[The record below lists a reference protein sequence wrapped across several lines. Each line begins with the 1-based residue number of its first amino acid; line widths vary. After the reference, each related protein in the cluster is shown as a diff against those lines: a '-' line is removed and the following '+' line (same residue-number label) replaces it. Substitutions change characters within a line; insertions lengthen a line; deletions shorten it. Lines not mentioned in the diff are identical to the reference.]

1 MQIGTRDVF
10 PLDFIEGIF
19 LYSIVIIID
28 NHKTLTALWG
38 EIDKRV
44 RVTKKKGLTL
54 FSSLDRLFLQQ
65 FVCFTWENI
74 CGG

>member
-44 RVTKKKGLTL
+44 RVNKKKG
-54 FSSLDRLFLQQ
+54 
-65 FVCFTWENI
+65 
-74 CGG
+74 